1 MKGEED
7 PMFKRQLT
15 TGVVKAHPRATAFS
29 RSSSLETVSGLS
41 FRRQDVETSRATVYS
56 WRTAKNDCTRT
67 LPVALPPVVEKVFSD
82 RKKVSDENK
91 LVWIPETEVER
102 RVYAAL
108 ILAGKPVTNGELA
121 ALMEVSKSQASKDVA
136 ALSGHVQK
144 RRIGREVRIS
154 LPHPIN

>member
-1 MKGEED
+1 MIAHVPLEWPF
-7 PMFKRQLT
+7 PMWLK
-15 TGVVKAHPRATAFS
+15 KA
-29 RSSSLETVSGLS
+29 
-41 FRRQDVETSRATVYS
+41 
-56 WRTAKNDCTRT
+56 
-67 LPVALPPVVEKVFSD
+67 FSD

-102 RVYAAL
+102 RLYAAL

-121 ALMEVSKSQASKDVA
+121 ALMKVSKSQASKDVA

>member
-1 MKGEED
+1 MI
-7 PMFKRQLT
+7 
-15 TGVVKAHPRATAFS
+15 AHEPF
-29 RSSSLETVSGLS
+29 LWPFPL
-41 FRRQDVETSRATVYS
+41 
-56 WRTAKNDCTRT
+56 WWK
-67 LPVALPPVVEKVFSD
+67 KVFSD

-108 ILAGKPVTNGELA
+108 ILAGKPATNGELA
-121 ALMEVSKSQASKDVA
+121 ALMKVSKSQASKDVA